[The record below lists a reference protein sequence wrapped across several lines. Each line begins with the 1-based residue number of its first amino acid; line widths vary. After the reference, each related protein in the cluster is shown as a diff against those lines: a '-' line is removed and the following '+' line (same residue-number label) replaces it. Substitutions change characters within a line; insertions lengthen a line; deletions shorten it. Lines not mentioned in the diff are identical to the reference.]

1 MTWLVFSEDRF
12 LWFTGAVLLFLS
24 EGFSLRLQLREEIVA
39 HILFGACLLP

>member
-1 MTWLVFSEDRF
+1 MTWFVFSEDRF
-12 LWFTGAVLLFLS
+12 PSFAEAILLFLS

>member
-12 LWFTGAVLLFLS
+12 LSFVEAILFILS